1 MVKNSIN
8 KEDLIYFIN
17 KEVYNAKLW
26 GKYSKEEYY
35 KMFESSVKMALNE
48 VYVLKSLLLLA
59 DIITIEQC
67 NHITDIF
74 YTDKENWEKLEE
86 IAKYLTSIIEG

>member
-26 GKYSKEEYY
+26 GEYSKGEYY
-35 KMFESSVKMALNE
+35 KMFKSIVKSSLNE
-48 VYVLKSLLLLA
+48 VYVLKSLLSLA

-74 YTDKENWEKLEE
+74 YTDKEDWEKLEE

>member
-17 KEVYNAKLW
+17 KEVYDAELW
-26 GKYSKEEYY
+26 NEYSKGGYY
-35 KMFESSVKMALNE
+35 KRFKSIVKSSLND
-48 VYVLKSLLLLA
+48 VYVLKSLLLLT
-59 DIITIEQC
+59 DIITLEQC

-74 YTDKENWEKLEE
+74 YADKEDWEKLEE